1 MGRSFYGGS
10 AFFIPT
16 TKNKLPIVEFNG
28 TVYAC
33 LYNRRD
39 NIIALVDNTG
49 AQVVSYSYDC

>member
-28 TVYAC
+28 AVYAC
-33 LYNRRD
+33 LYNRQNNVIVLID
-39 NIIALVDNTG
+39 NIND
-49 AQVVSYSYDC
+49 QVVSYSYDC